1 VAGSIL
7 DKVDVH
13 DAGDKIML
21 SCENEATLRY
31 VIEEMR
37 KEGARGIQAPVKVG
51 HKWVASFE
59 HPEVA
64 RCTVERIGFQII
76 IAGATEGS
84 VMARS
89 HEFRE
94 RGALIVRGPEME
106 DDVWRVYLDDVGAR
120 TGNIITS

>member
-1 VAGSIL
+1 VAGIL

-13 DAGDKIML
+13 DAGDKIVL
-21 SCENEATLRY
+21 SCEDEATLRT
-31 VIEEMR
+31 VLEEMK
-37 KEGARGIQAPVKVG
+37 KEGARGIQDPVRVG

-59 HPEVA
+59 HPELA
-64 RCTVERIGFQII
+64 KCTVERIGFEII

-94 RGALIVRGPEME
+94 RGALVVRGPEVE
-106 DDVWRVYLDDVGAR
+106 DGLWKVYLEDVGAR
-120 TGNIITS
+120 TGNIITG

>member
-1 VAGSIL
+1 MAGIL

-13 DAGDKIML
+13 DAGDKIVL
-21 SCENEATLRY
+21 SCEDEATLRT
-31 VIEEMR
+31 VLEEMK
-37 KEGARGIQAPVKVG
+37 KEGARGIQDPVRVG

-59 HPEVA
+59 HPELA
-64 RCTVERIGFQII
+64 KCTVERIGFEII

-94 RGALIVRGPEME
+94 RGALVVRGPEVE
-106 DDVWRVYLDDVGAR
+106 DGLWKVYLEDVGAR
-120 TGNIITS
+120 TGNIITG

>member
-1 VAGSIL
+1 VAGIL

-13 DAGDKIML
+13 DAGDKIVL
-21 SCENEATLRY
+21 SCEDEATLRT
-31 VIEEMR
+31 VLEEMK
-37 KEGARGIQAPVKVG
+37 KEGARGIQDPVRVG

-59 HPEVA
+59 HPELA
-64 RCTVERIGFQII
+64 KCTVERIGFEII

-94 RGALIVRGPEME
+94 RGALVIRGPEVE
-106 DDVWRVYLDDVGAR
+106 DGLWKVYLEDVGAR
-120 TGNIITS
+120 TGNIITG